1 MVTVIWDMRV
11 RSDAAETGL
20 AIIQRIWV
28 DMRTLFRG
36 YVGHRLFADVDQPG
50 HFVVVSD
57 WASRDDADRALREYA
72 EAETVRQLQPLLT
85 EARVRTVLSELP

>member
-11 RSDAAETGL
+11 KSDAAEMGL

-28 DMRTLFRG
+28 DMCTLFHG
-36 YVGHRLFADVDQPG
+36 YVGHRLFADADQSG

-57 WASRDDADRALREYA
+57 WASRDDADRSLRQYA
-72 EAETVRQLQPLLT
+72 DAETVRQLQPLLT
-85 EARVRTVLSELP
+85 EARVRTVLSEVR